1 MHDLTINFGGVTAPP
16 IDSTFG
22 LPPVYSLSAIL
33 DQVPGASLTPDA
45 YKALYYP
52 PKVVRSPTGSLIE
65 ALGYI
70 KMLVPNSSYEVMD
83 ALYADLEAK
92 TWENWAEWQS
102 ENPAY

>member
-16 IDSTFG
+16 IASTFG

-33 DQVPGASLTPDA
+33 DQVPEASLTPDA

-52 PKVVRSPTGSLIE
+52 ANVERRPTGSLIE

>member
-16 IDSTFG
+16 IASTFG

-33 DQVPGASLTPDA
+33 DQVPGASLTPAA

-52 PKVVRSPTGSLIE
+52 PNVDRPSTGSLIE

-70 KMLVPNSSYEVMD
+70 KMLVPNSSYGVMD

-92 TWENWAEWQS
+92 TWENWDEWQS